1 MKIYYKDKD
10 IAVCEKPCGISSQ
23 QADKENMISQLE
35 KELGCTVYPV
45 HRLDITTSGLMV
57 YALNKRSSAMLSDI
71 IARGEL
77 QKEYYA
83 IVHGEI
89 QTQGRLIDLLYHD
102 RIKNKSFVVET
113 ERKGVKRAELKYK
126 LVDVIEQ
133 NGDVFSLAKIK
144 LITGRTHQIRVQL
157 SNIGHP
163 LCGDGKYG
171 ARDNLR
177 IHLHSAFLSFMHPVS
192 RKYLVFSSTPQGDLW
207 DMFKITE

>member
-1 MKIYYKDKD
+1 MKICYKDKN
-10 IAVCEKPCGISSQ
+10 IVVCEKPYGISSQ
-23 QADKENMISQLE
+23 QSDKENMISLLE

-45 HRLDITTSGLMV
+45 HRLDITTSGLIV
-57 YALNKRSSAMLSDI
+57 YALNKKSSATLSDM
-71 IARGEL
+71 IAKGEL

-102 RIKNKSFVVET
+102 RIKNKSFVT
-113 ERKGVKRAELKYK
+113 DAERKGVKRAELEYK
-126 LVDVIEQ
+126 LVDTIEQ
-133 NGDVFSLAKIK
+133 NGDMLSLTRIK

-157 SNIGHP
+157 ANIGHP

-177 IHLHSAFLSFMHPVS
+177 IHLHSAFLSFTHPIS
-192 RKYLVFSSTPQGDLW
+192 RKKLTFSSAPYGDMW
-207 DMFKITE
+207 DKFKISE